1 MSQENVI
8 QVVTDNASNCR
19 KMGRLVEAE
28 FKHIRWTPCAS
39 HCLNLLIK
47 DIGKL
52 DWVKRVVSQAL
63 SIVNFFTKKVKVL
76 AIFREHSTLELKK
89 PASTRFAYMWLLLE
103 RLYDV
108 HATLQVTV
116 VCPDFV
122 AWLREETGT
131 SADEAR
137 AIQRLCMRES
147 FWTEVRGIVIAVT
160 PIYRVLRMTDM
171 EGSTLGLLTHFMRE
185 ALAEVQATTI
195 LDEPS
200 ESHIL
205 DGFV

>member
-1 MSQENVI
+1 MI

-39 HCLNLLIK
+39 HCLNLLMK

-76 AIFREHSTLELKK
+76 AIFREHSSLELKR
-89 PASTRFAYMWLLLE
+89 PASTRFAYTWLLLE

-108 HATLQVTV
+108 HPSLQMTV
-116 VCPDFV
+116 VSPDFL
-122 AWLREETGT
+122 AWLREESDT
-131 SADEAR
+131 SADAGR
-137 AIQRLCMRES
+137 AIQRLCMKED
-147 FWTEVRGIVIAVT
+147 FWKEVRGIVIAVT

-185 ALAEVQATTI
+185 ALAEVRTSTI

-200 ESHIL
+200 ETHIL
-205 DGFV
+205 DEFM